1 MNKRQTRRAL
11 EVLTELHRVAPD
23 TVTAREASMLC
34 DKYGITN
41 DKFRRVAKD
50 QQMFRPFNLAQVA
63 VEIARKEN

>member
-1 MNKRQTRRAL
+1 
-11 EVLTELHRVAPD
+11 
-23 TVTAREASMLC
+23 MLC
-34 DKYGITN
+34 EKYGITN